1 MSVRIFPPEEM
12 LETSV
17 SLPLSKSIST
27 RALIMAYLTPGV
39 SVLPTEGISQ
49 CTDTAILRH
58 CLENPS
64 ATVNVGAA
72 GTSMRFLTALYA
84 SMPGREITLD
94 GSERM
99 RRRPVGPLVDA
110 LRQLGA
116 RIDYLEEEGFAPL
129 RISGRRLSGGR
140 VEMDASASSQ
150 YVSGLMMVAPMMEQ
164 PLEIHLTGG
173 GAASSPYIR
182 MTAEMMCRRGVEAEL
197 EGYDIRVPNTPYL
210 RTAQDAESD
219 WSAAT
224 FWYEIAALTAGWVT
238 IAGLRADA
246 LQGDRGVEKIFN
258 RLGVQT
264 EYTAEGAE
272 LSALPDVYAR
282 IDGDMSD
289 MPDAVP
295 SIAVTAAMLGIPF
308 RLSGVEGLKIK
319 ECDRLAALRNELLK
333 FGIILESE
341 AESGAGVLAWEGARA
356 PIRALPVVNTY
367 DDHRIAMAFAPAAV
381 FVPGVVIE
389 NSGVVDKSYPGF
401 WDALREAGFIVQP
414 ADAPIPEAYR
424 NTEAE

>member
-17 SLPLSKSIST
+17 RLPLSKSIST

-39 SVLPTEGISQ
+39 STLPADGISQ

-58 CLENPS
+58 SLENVSPN
-64 ATVNVGAA
+64 VNIGAA
-72 GTSMRFLTALYA
+72 GTSMRFLTALFSA
-84 SMPGREITLD
+84 MPGREVTLD

-99 RRRPVGPLVDA
+99 RERPVGPLVDA
-110 LRQLGA
+110 LRELGA
-116 RIDYLEEEGFAPL
+116 KIEYLGREGYAPL
-129 RISGRRLSGGR
+129 KISGRKLSGGNI
-140 VEMDASASSQ
+140 ELDAGHSSQFASALMMIAPTMDA
-150 YVSGLMMVAPMMEQ
+150 
-164 PLEIHLTGG
+164 PLKIHLTGG
-173 GAASSPYIR
+173 GTASSPYIR
-182 MTAEMMCRRGVEAEL
+182 MTAEMMRRRGVEAEI
-197 EGYDIRVPNTPYL
+197 EGYDVIVANTPYL
-210 RTAQDAESD
+210 RTANDAEPD

-238 IAGLRADA
+238 VEGLRPDA
-246 LQGDRGVEKIFN
+246 LQGDRGVASVFEH
-258 RLGVQT
+258 LGVNT
-264 EYTAEGAE
+264 EYTDEGAE
-272 LSALPDVYAR
+272 LSALPDIYAR
-282 IDGDMSD
+282 IDGDFSD

-308 RLSGVEGLKIK
+308 RLSGVATLKIK

-341 AESGAGVLAWEGARA
+341 AESGPGVLAWEGARA
-356 PIRALPVVNTY
+356 PINAAPVVKTY

-381 FVPGVVIE
+381 FIPGIVIE

-401 WDALREAGFIVQP
+401 WEEMRSAGFIVQP
-414 ADAPIPEAYR
+414 ADAPIPEAYLQQPS
-424 NTEAE
+424 E